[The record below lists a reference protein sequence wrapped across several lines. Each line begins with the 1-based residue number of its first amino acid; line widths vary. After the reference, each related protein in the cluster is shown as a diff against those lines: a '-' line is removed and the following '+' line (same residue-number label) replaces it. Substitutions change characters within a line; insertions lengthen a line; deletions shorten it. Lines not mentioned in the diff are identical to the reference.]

1 MTQPTIDS
9 VRKAV
14 SQAAK
19 RVDALAQSSQDA
31 ADAATAKRDETKA
44 PS

>member
-1 MTQPTIDS
+1 VTQPTIDN

-19 RVDALAQSSQDA
+19 QVDALAQSTQDA
-31 ADAATAKRDETKA
+31 ASAATAKRDETKA
-44 PS
+44 PQ